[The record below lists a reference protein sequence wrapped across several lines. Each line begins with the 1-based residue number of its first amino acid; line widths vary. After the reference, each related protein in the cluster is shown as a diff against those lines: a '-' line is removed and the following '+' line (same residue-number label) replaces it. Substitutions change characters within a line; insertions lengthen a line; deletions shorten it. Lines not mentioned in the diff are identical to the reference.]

1 MPPSCRFATAS
12 RGYIGFPAHRYRTH
26 GPDRASHAGGS
37 DLGGYTS
44 AKERHSVG
52 RTTPPNAD
60 TREARTIVP
69 LHPIAGDMIAVVRGL
84 IARLKLPWLLR
95 HHHRLPVLA
104 LFALLNGLMSIAVM
118 ALLALVTGSPFIFPS
133 LGPSAFLFFYTPTS
147 PAASPR
153 SAILGHGIGVAA
165 GYLSLALTG
174 LTFAEPA
181 LTTGVTLPRVIA
193 AALSLGLTAAAMVLL
208 RAPHP
213 PAGATTLIVALGLLT
228 RPLHL
233 LILMAAVVLL
243 TAQAFVIN
251 RLAGVPYPAWGYPA
265 EPPDVLHARH

>member
-1 MPPSCRFATAS
+1 LISFPTD
-12 RGYIGFPAHRYRTH
+12 GYGTH
-26 GPDRASHAGGS
+26 GPDCASHAGGTN
-37 DLGGYTS
+37 LEAPTS
-44 AKERHSVG
+44 AKERLLVA

-60 TREARTIVP
+60 ARETRVTSP
-69 LHPIAGDMIAVVRGL
+69 LHPIAGDMIAVVQGL
-84 IARLKLPWLLR
+84 VARLKLPWLLR
-95 HHHRLPVLA
+95 HHQRLPVLA
-104 LFALLNGLMSIAVM
+104 LFAFLNGLISIAVM
-118 ALLALVTGSPFIFPS
+118 SLLALVTGSPFIFPS

-174 LTFAEPA
+174 LTFAGPA

-193 AALSLGLTAAAMVLL
+193 AALSLGLTAATMVLV

-228 RPLHL
+228 RPVHL

-251 RLAGVPYPAWGYPA
+251 RLAGVPYPVWGYPA
-265 EPPDVLHARH
+265 EPPDVLHARQ